1 LADETARLAQFQQ
14 ANAGLSGSVT
24 RYSNRLDG
32 RYNGVVWVDSSA
44 NSNYH
49 AGQLEAQKRFSGGH
63 ILNANYTLGK
73 SIDDGSDVLG
83 VLINDSSN
91 QQDPFNN
98 RNNRGPSQ
106 FDLRQ
111 RLVVSHTW
119 ELPFFRQ
126 SSSRLVRGLL
136 GGWSFAGITSFR
148 TGFPVTLDA
157 GPRRGLSPLTVLG
170 AGTAIRPNAS
180 GPVSLTWV
188 PSGAAG
194 APQGTTNP
202 DGVQTI
208 SGYASSLGLSQP
220 LLGNFGTMGR
230 NTLRLNGESNFD
242 WNVYKNFRFWE
253 SAYFQVRAEG
263 YNMFNATSFQQVDGV
278 VTNPAFGQYNVVG
291 QNSRFFQLGARFV
304 F

>member
-1 LADETARLAQFQQ
+1 M
-14 ANAGLSGSVT
+14 
-24 RYSNRLDG
+24 
-32 RYNGVVWVDSSA
+32 
-44 NSNYH
+44 
-49 AGQLEAQKRFSGGH
+49 
-63 ILNANYTLGK
+63 
-73 SIDDGSDVLG
+73 
-83 VLINDSSN
+83 
-91 QQDPFNN
+91 
-98 RNNRGPSQ
+98 
-106 FDLRQ
+106 
-111 RLVVSHTW
+111 
-119 ELPFFRQ
+119 
-126 SSSRLVRGLL
+126 L

-148 TGFPVTLDA
+148 TGFTVTLDA

-180 GPVSLTWV
+180 CPVNLTWV

-208 SGYASSLGLSQP
+208 SGYASSLWLSQP